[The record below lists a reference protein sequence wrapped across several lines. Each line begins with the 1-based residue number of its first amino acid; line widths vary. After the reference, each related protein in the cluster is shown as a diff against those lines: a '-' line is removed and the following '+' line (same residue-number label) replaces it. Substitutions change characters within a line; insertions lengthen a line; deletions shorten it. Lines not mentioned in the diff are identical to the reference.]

1 MSSHAAFV
9 GSIPELYDRHL
20 GPVIFQQYAE
30 DLARRVKVV
39 KPRTVLESACGTG
52 ILTRQLVRTLDPDV
66 QITATDLNEAMIA
79 HAWSALPDA
88 RGITWRQA
96 DAMFLPFP
104 DRSFDAVANQFGM
117 MFMPD
122 KALAIREARRVLRPG
137 GLFAFNV
144 WGTFAENPFG
154 RIAHTAIAKFFPK
167 NPPTFYLTPFGWN
180 DVDTIG
186 RMMKAEGFERMNAE
200 PVSFTASAT
209 SARDFA
215 VGLVEGNPVVHSI
228 REAGIDS
235 GRVIEA
241 VAGELAKHG
250 GEKPFLSS
258 MTALVVT
265 GYTA

>member
-1 MSSHAAFV
+1 MSDHAAFV

-20 GPVIFQQYAE
+20 GPVIFEQYAE

-39 KPRTVLESACGTG
+39 KPRMVLESACGTG
-52 ILTRQLVRTLDPDV
+52 ILTRQLARELGPDV

-79 HAWSALPDA
+79 HARSAFPDA
-88 RGITWRQA
+88 QRVTWRQA

-104 DRSFDAVANQFGM
+104 DRSFDAIANQFGM

-122 KALAIREARRVLRPG
+122 KACAIREARRVLQPG

-154 RIAHTAIAKFFPK
+154 RIAHTAIAKFFAR

-180 DVDTIG
+180 DPDTIAG
-186 RMMKAEGFERMNAE
+186 MMNAGGFEKVHTDKVA
-200 PVSFTASAT
+200 FSAT
-209 SARDFA
+209 AISAHDFA
-215 VGLVEGNPVVHSI
+215 VGLVDGNPVVHSI
-228 REAGIDS
+228 REAGLDS

-241 VAGELAKHG
+241 LTRELAAHG
-250 GEKPFLSS
+250 GDQPFRSS
-258 MTALVVT
+258 MRALVVV
-265 GYTA
+265 GYAA